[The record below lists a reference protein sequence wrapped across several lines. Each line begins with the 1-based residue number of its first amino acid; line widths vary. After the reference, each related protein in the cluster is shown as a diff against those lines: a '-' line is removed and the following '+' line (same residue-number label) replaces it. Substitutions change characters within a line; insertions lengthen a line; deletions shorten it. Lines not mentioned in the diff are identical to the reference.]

1 MPPTT
6 QLFPP
11 FRRWLTALLPPSF
24 PPIAG
29 RGAPAAVQGDG
40 GPHPLVAR
48 LHARLRRQQRRR
60 AQVGASPPPFCCL
73 SPPPHIE
80 TRCCL
85 LPPPPIAHS
94 QADIFMSH
102 EGLQLAYEEALTRA
116 VRIEPPATPLS
127 RASSLAAAATAADS
141 PLRPR
146 VRSGG
151 AATPLSAARLPAAA
165 APRAV
170 AREAHYNLGTHFVW
184 IGG

>member
-1 MPPTT
+1 
-6 QLFPP
+6 
-11 FRRWLTALLPPSF
+11 
-24 PPIAG
+24 
-29 RGAPAAVQGDG
+29 
-40 GPHPLVAR
+40 
-48 LHARLRRQQRRR
+48 
-60 AQVGASPPPFCCL
+60 
-73 SPPPHIE
+73 
-80 TRCCL
+80 
-85 LPPPPIAHS
+85 
-94 QADIFMSH
+94 MSH

-116 VRIEPPATPLS
+116 IRVEPPATPLS
-127 RASSLAAAATAADS
+127 RASSLLAAGATAADS